1 MAQIF
6 EENQALRAELDA
18 ARQSFRSERA
28 AREEVQDVLHQMRAD
43 ITRLLSVSEKALWD
57 SMPPP
62 PPPPEKRAEEP
73 EREVAGKPAPE
84 PGQPRPDPEP
94 PRTVE
99 EALSLIYRRKESE
112 TCATVAEAL
121 HLVPMQDW
129 EPEEFDRLKEALDPV
144 ADWLGDHN
152 DRAHTLF
159 LFEQA
164 PILFGTSDGVLI
176 YEHGLKLLTWAAAME
191 RIAPEVD
198 EARRQRELAQRQQ
211 EMAKIMRARLPQKRK
226 LQKMRLLLEDL
237 MALRPTTIKP
247 EVERAVCFIGDM
259 KRDDERFAHCQTFED
274 YLLAA
279 AEITA
284 PPESAAAPEPVTEQ
298 NPPAVSEFVESVAPP
313 EVSGSVDPPEVREP
327 VAPPSSPGSSD
338 ALLAEILAADLGTD
352 AEARK
357 GGFFSAMRTASE
369 MGVLTADLAALL
381 PSIRAIIAHDPS
393 KTRRLFGFMNAKGIL
408 GAAAEMVPDGEP
420 LRSEGDE
427 P

>member
-1 MAQIF
+1 
-6 EENQALRAELDA
+6 
-18 ARQSFRSERA
+18 
-28 AREEVQDVLHQMRAD
+28 
-43 ITRLLSVSEKALWD
+43 
-57 SMPPP
+57 MPPP

-144 ADWLGDHN
+144 ADWVGDRN

-259 KRDDERFAHCQTFED
+259 KRTM
-274 YLLAA
+274 
-279 AEITA
+279 
-284 PPESAAAPEPVTEQ
+284 
-298 NPPAVSEFVESVAPP
+298 
-313 EVSGSVDPPEVREP
+313 SGS
-327 VAPPSSPGSSD
+327 
-338 ALLAEILAADLGTD
+338 
-352 AEARK
+352 
-357 GGFFSAMRTASE
+357 
-369 MGVLTADLAALL
+369 LTA
-381 PSIRAIIAHDPS
+381 RPS
-393 KTRRLFGFMNAKGIL
+393 KTTCWRQPRS
-408 GAAAEMVPDGEP
+408 P
-420 LRSEGDE
+420 LRPNQQRRRNQSLSRTHQQLVKL
-427 P
+427 